1 MRKDELLY
9 LHQLLTAV
17 RTECEGRGDVPA
29 DAFAAS
35 EELVVSPVAAY
46 EQKHE
51 HKRAVSRLAST
62 LAESTA
68 DDADTAKQNE
78 QQPFTS

>member
-29 DAFAAS
+29 DAFAAY
-35 EELVVSPVAAY
+35 EELAVSPVAAY
-46 EQKHE
+46 EQKNEHE
-51 HKRAVSRLAST
+51 RAVAALAST
-62 LAESTA
+62 LAESA
-68 DDADTAKQNE
+68 AGDADTANQNT
-78 QQPFTS
+78 QRSLTS